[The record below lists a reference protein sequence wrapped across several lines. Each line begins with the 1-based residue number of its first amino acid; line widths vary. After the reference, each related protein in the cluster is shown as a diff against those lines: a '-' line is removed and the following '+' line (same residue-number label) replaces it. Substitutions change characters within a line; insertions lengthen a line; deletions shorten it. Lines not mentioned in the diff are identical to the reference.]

1 MDRVTVAAL
10 QQMKRERRKIV
21 GVVVYDVQ
29 MARIADRAGVD
40 IVSVGDS
47 VGVNIWGHASENEVT
62 LEQMLLACTAVRRGV
77 ERALVSC
84 DVPPAADA
92 VTAAQVLVKEGGADL
107 VKVEAG
113 PGTIRTMVDAGIPVW
128 AQLSGQWAVGS
139 GQISGQSAVG
149 SGQEIA
155 GSGQQAAGSGQISGQ
170 WAVGSGQEVAGLVE
184 RAKALE
190 AAGASL
196 LDFRH
201 SGPVAGPAV
210 AAAVSIPVIGG
221 LGGGPWLDGRVRAI
235 VNAIGY
241 TAAALDDH
249 ADRYANVARVALDAI
264 ASYADDVRGGRQVR
278 G

>member
-1 MDRVTVAAL
+1 MDEKITIARL
-10 QQMKRERRKIV
+10 QQMKRDGQKIA
-21 GVVVYDVQ
+21 GVVVYDHP

-47 VGVNIWGHASENEVT
+47 VGVNIWGHARENEVT

-77 ERALVSC
+77 EQALVSC
-84 DVPPAADA
+84 DVPTAADA

-113 PGTIRTMVDAGIPVW
+113 PGTIRTIVDAGIAVW
-128 AQLSGQWAVGS
+128 AQM
-139 GQISGQSAVG
+139 SAQG
-149 SGQEIA
+149 AGGRRQEVSA
-155 GSGQQAAGSGQISGQ
+155 E
-170 WAVGSGQEVAGLVE
+170 EVAGLVRE
-184 RAKALE
+184 AQALE
-190 AAGASL
+190 HAGASL

-210 AAAVSIPVIGG
+210 VQGVSIPVIGG

-241 TAAALDDH
+241 SAAALDDQ
-249 ADRYANVARVALDAI
+249 ADRYANVGQVAFDAI
-264 ASYADDVRGGRQVR
+264 AAYTADVRAGRQVR
-278 G
+278 GK